1 MNRRIQTCLW
11 FDGQA
16 QEAAQFYT
24 SIFKRSRIGSV
35 RHYGDAGP
43 GQKGTVMLVTFEIDG
58 HDFMALNGGPQFQFS
73 PAISLVVRCET
84 QAEIDELWERLSSDG
99 GEALQCG
106 WLRDKYGV
114 SWQIVPGALEELMS
128 KADPI
133 QVDRI
138 MKAVLKMTKLDVARL
153 RNAFAGSD

>member
-1 MNRRIQTCLW
+1 MNRRLQTCLW

-24 SIFKRSRIGSV
+24 STFKRSRIDSV

-43 GQKGTVMLVTFEIDG
+43 GRKGTVMLVTFEIDG
-58 HDFMALNGGPQFQFS
+58 QDFMALNGGPQFQFS

-99 GEALQCG
+99 GETLQCG

-114 SWQIVPGALEELMS
+114 SWQIVPGALEDLMS

-138 MKAVLKMTKLDVARL
+138 MKAVLQMTKLDVAGL
-153 RNAFAGSD
+153 RNAFDGID